1 MWPWHVQVG
10 PVHAAHILLAALV
23 LLTEVA
29 VVVVHLMDGLV
40 VVVVVHLV
48 HLVLP
53 LPSSVLPPLR
63 VVGLVA
69 VVVVGVVGR
78 GPGDPHLGLVAH
90 LVQLGGHRGRALTVG
105 EVRRCWR
112 LRLALLL
119 RLHLSGSEDKDN

>member
-1 MWPWHVQVG
+1 MWTWDVQVG
-10 PVHAAHILLAALV
+10 PIHPAHLLLAALV

-40 VVVVVHLV
+40 IVVVVHLV

-53 LPSSVLPPLR
+53 LPSSVLPPVR
-63 VVGLVA
+63 VVGLVV
-69 VVVVGVVGR
+69 VVVVGVR
-78 GPGDPHLGLVAH
+78 RRPGDPHLGLVAH

-119 RLHLSGSEDKDN
+119 CLHLSGSED

>member
-1 MWPWHVQVG
+1 MQVG
-10 PVHAAHILLAALV
+10 ALQPAHLVLAALV
-23 LLTEVA
+23 LFTEVA

-53 LPSSVLPPLR
+53 LPSSVLPPVR

-69 VVVVGVVGR
+69 VVVVGVR
-78 GPGDPHLGLVAH
+78 HRPRDPHLGLVAH

-105 EVRRCWR
+105 EVGRCWR

-119 RLHLSGSEDKDN
+119 RLHLRGSED

>member
-1 MWPWHVQVG
+1 MQVG
-10 PVHAAHILLAALV
+10 PIHPAYLLLAALV

-40 VVVVVHLV
+40 IVVVVHLV

-53 LPSSVLPPLR
+53 LPSSVLPPVR
-63 VVGLVA
+63 VVGLVV
-69 VVVVGVVGR
+69 VVVVGVR
-78 GPGDPHLGLVAH
+78 RRPGDPHLGLVAH
-90 LVQLGGHRGRALTVG
+90 LVQLSGHRGRALTVG

-119 RLHLSGSEDKDN
+119 CLHLSGSED

>member
-1 MWPWHVQVG
+1 MQVG
-10 PVHAAHILLAALV
+10 PIHAAHLLLAALV

-40 VVVVVHLV
+40 VVVVHLV

-53 LPSSVLPPLR
+53 LPSSVLPPVR

-90 LVQLGGHRGRALTVG
+90 LVQLGGHRGRALAIG
-105 EVRRCWR
+105 EVGRCWR
-112 LRLALLL
+112 LCLALLL
-119 RLHLSGSEDKDN
+119 RLHLRIKTTKNCSRFDF

>member
-1 MWPWHVQVG
+1 MWTWHVQVG
-10 PVHAAHILLAALV
+10 PIHPAYLLLAAPV

-40 VVVVVHLV
+40 IVVVVHLV

-53 LPSSVLPPLR
+53 LPSSVLPPVR
-63 VVGLVA
+63 VVGRVV
-69 VVVVGVVGR
+69 VVVVGVRR

-119 RLHLSGSEDKDN
+119 CLHLSGSED